1 MKFTITNSVSNKD
14 WSSVDKSRIWRMLK
28 QGLEEGAEGVTSAIR
43 EVYAVVKADI
53 NKELTLEDCWGPH
66 HEIRDDG
73 SIVLN
78 RAGLIAAAAALS
90 GARSEPDLSPAQKSQ
105 AARHLLRHY
114 RELELEPPE
123 SLIGSIGEMCA
134 LQALICGEM
143 DVDDIPLAP
152 WVDLNSI
159 KAGDDSP
166 MEVVVEVPAGK
177 SKRGWNYRPE
187 ALQKIIGE
195 VMNQGL
201 PGFLGHQKPDEV
213 GTQFPTPVTHWVGA
227 KWENGRAY
235 FRGVIDKAAA
245 DLKRWIKARTIR
257 QVSIFGMPKLQR
269 VNGEYNVVDYKPLSI
284 DWTPLNRSGMPTKI
298 VAMGEIDVIGEFAH
312 EELRTLLREAVIKK
326 LGINS
331 DKDTLWVA
339 NVWDDHVVVEHR
351 SNGITKYYDF
361 PYSVLDGEITLG
373 EKKEVVP
380 KQIYEP
386 VGEMNNGGGQTQMT
400 WKEYVSKIKAML
412 QSGEV
417 TVQQICGEMGWT
429 AEQLAKILDPDW
441 VNKVTGEMSTME
453 EIRKTVSGD
462 KPVEVIAGAFETLD
476 KVRRALDIS
485 GEMDVVKA
493 AEDAKKALD
502 EKARAD
508 WEKTV
513 NEVIKEKVAGEM
525 AQALVKKMLQVPE
538 DATKEQIA
546 GEIDKLLA
554 DETIKTAISR
564 FHTDFPPVVGGY
576 SGSGSGVVKKRTSS
590 I

>member
-1 MKFTITNSVSNKD
+1 MPEKYTITDTVSTAD
-14 WSSVDKSRIWRMLK
+14 WGSVDKARIRNMLVK
-28 QGLEEGAEGVTSAIR
+28 GLEEKAEGVREAIR
-43 EVYAVVKADI
+43 EVYAVIRGA
-53 NKELTLEDCWGPH
+53 NLEDAPSQNWVMPH

-73 SIVLN
+73 RIVLN
-78 RAGLIAAAAALS
+78 RAGLIAAAAAIA
-90 GARSEPDLSPAQKSQ
+90 GARSEPNLTPAQKRR
-105 AARHLLRHY
+105 AAAHLLRHY

-123 SLIGSIGEMCA
+123 SLTEAVGEMA
-134 LQALICGEM
+134 SVQAIISGEM
-143 DVDDIPLAP
+143 QVEDVPLAP
-152 WVDLNSI
+152 WADLQTLKS
-159 KAGDDSP
+159 GDPDP
-166 MEVVVEVPAGK
+166 MEVIVEIPAGK

-187 ALQKIIGE
+187 ALQKIVGE

-201 PGFLGHQKPDEV
+201 PGFLGHQKPEDV
-213 GTQFPTPVTHWVGA
+213 DSQFPTPVTHWVGA

-257 QVSIFGMPKLQR
+257 QVSIFGIPKLQR

-284 DWTPLNRSGMPTKI
+284 DWTPLNRSGMPTFV
-298 VAMGEIDVIGEFAH
+298 VAIGEMP
-312 EELRTLLREAVIKK
+312 ELDEIIK
-326 LGINS
+326 
-331 DKDTLWVA
+331 
-339 NVWDDHVVVEHR
+339 
-351 SNGITKYYDF
+351 
-361 PYSVLDGEITLG
+361 
-373 EKKEVVP
+373 
-380 KQIYEP
+380 
-386 VGEMNNGGGQTQMT
+386 NGGVIAEMS
-400 WKEYVSKIKAML
+400 WKEYVSKLKAML

>member
-1 MKFTITNSVSNKD
+1 MKKCY
-14 WSSVDKSRIWRMLK
+14 KKHSR
-28 QGLEEGAEGVTSAIR
+28 
-43 EVYAVVKADI
+43 
-53 NKELTLEDCWGPH
+53 
-66 HEIRDDG
+66 
-73 SIVLN
+73 
-78 RAGLIAAAAALS
+78 
-90 GARSEPDLSPAQKSQ
+90 EPV
-105 AARHLLRHY
+105 
-114 RELELEPPE
+114 
-123 SLIGSIGEMCA
+123 GEMSIISISGELSA
-134 LQALICGEM
+134 FQATVASEM
-143 DVDDIPLAP
+143 SVEDVPLAP
-152 WVDLNSI
+152 WANLSELT
-159 KAGDDSP
+159 KGDTDP
-166 MEVVVEVPAGK
+166 LPVVVAVPTGK
-177 SKRGWNYRPE
+177 SKRGWNYQAQ
-187 ALQKIIGE
+187 ALQDIVNE
-195 VMNQGL
+195 VMAEGL
-201 PGFLGHQKPDEV
+201 PGFRGHQKPENIDSE
-213 GTQFPTPVTHWVGA
+213 FPEPATHWVGA
-227 KWENGRAY
+227 KFDQEALVKDKAGNVIGKGVAY
-235 FRGVIDKAAA
+235 FRGVVDKAQA
-245 DLKRWIKARTIR
+245 DLKRWLRAKVIR
-257 QVSIFGMPKLQR
+257 QVSIYGIPKLQK
-269 VNGEYNVVDYKPLSI
+269 VKGETHVVGYKPLSI

-298 VAMGEIDVIGEFAH
+298 VAMGEIDVIGEFSH
-312 EELRTLLREAVIKK
+312 EELSTLLREAVIKK

-331 DKDTLWVA
+331 DKDALWVA

-429 AEQLAKILDPDW
+429 AEQLARILDPDW

-462 KPVEVIAGAFETLD
+462 KPVEVIAGAFETLG
-476 KVRRALDIS
+476 KVRHALDIS

-508 WEKTV
+508 WEKTM

-525 AQALVKKMLQVPE
+525 AQGLVKRMLNVAE

>member
-1 MKFTITNSVSNKD
+1 MLTSAEVKAKAFCFDNWEGGEEISMKFTITNSVSNSD
-14 WSSVDKSRIWRMLK
+14 WGGVDKSRIWRMLK
-28 QGLEEGAEGVTSAIR
+28 QGLQEGAEGVASAIR
-43 EVYAVVKADI
+43 EVYAAVKAEI
-53 NKELTLEDCWGPH
+53 NEELTQEDCWGPH

-78 RAGLIAAAAALS
+78 RAGLIAAAAALA
-90 GARSEPDLSPAQKSQ
+90 GARSEPNLISEQKAQVR
-105 AARHLLRHY
+105 RHLLRHY
-114 RELELEPPE
+114 RELEMEPPE
-123 SLIGSIGEMCA
+123 SLTGVSGEMSSV
-134 LQALICGEM
+134 QAVLSGEM
-143 DVDDIPLAP
+143 RVDDVPLAP
-152 WVDLNSI
+152 WADLQAL
-159 KAGDDSP
+159 KAGDSEP
-166 MEVVVEVPAGK
+166 MEVVVEIPAGK

-187 ALQKIIGE
+187 ALQKIVGE
-195 VMNQGL
+195 VMSQGL
-201 PGFLGHQKPDEV
+201 PGFLGHQKPEDV
-213 GTQFPTPVTHWVGA
+213 DHQFPTPVTHWVGA
-227 KWENGRAY
+227 LWKDGKAY
-235 FRGVIDKAAA
+235 FRGVVDKAAA
-245 DLKRWIKARTIR
+245 DLKRWIKAHTIR
-257 QVSIFGMPKLQR
+257 QVSIFGAPKLQR
-269 VNGEYNVVDYKPLSI
+269 VNGEYDVVDYKPLSI
-284 DWTPLNRSGMPTKI
+284 DWTPLNRSGMPTFV
-298 VAMGEIDVIGEFAH
+298 VAIGEMP
-312 EELRTLLREAVIKK
+312 ELDEIIK
-326 LGINS
+326 
-331 DKDTLWVA
+331 
-339 NVWDDHVVVEHR
+339 
-351 SNGITKYYDF
+351 
-361 PYSVLDGEITLG
+361 
-373 EKKEVVP
+373 
-380 KQIYEP
+380 
-386 VGEMNNGGGQTQMT
+386 NGGVIAEMS
-400 WKEYVSKIKAML
+400 WKEYVSKLKAML

-476 KVRRALDIS
+476 KVRHALDIS

-508 WEKTV
+508 WEKTM
-513 NEVIKEKVAGEM
+513 NEVIKEKVAGEI

>member
-1 MKFTITNSVSNKD
+1 
-14 WSSVDKSRIWRMLK
+14 MLK
-28 QGLEEGAEGVTSAIR
+28 KGLEEGVEGAVAAVK
-43 EVYAVVKADI
+43 EVYAAIKTSI
-53 NKELTLEDCWGPH
+53 NKELTQADCWGPH

-177 SKRGWNYRPE
+177 SKRGWNYTPE
-187 ALQKIIGE
+187 ALKAIVGE
-195 VMNQGL
+195 VMSQGL
-201 PGFLGHQKPDEV
+201 PGFLGHQKPEDV
-213 GTQFPTPVTHWVGA
+213 DSQFPTPVTHWVGA

-245 DLKRWIKARTIR
+245 DLKRWIKAHTIR
-257 QVSIFGMPKLQR
+257 QVSIFGVPKLQR

-284 DWTPLNRSGMPTKI
+284 DWTPLNRSGMPTFV
-298 VAMGEIDVIGEFAH
+298 VAIGEMP
-312 EELRTLLREAVIKK
+312 ELDEIIK
-326 LGINS
+326 
-331 DKDTLWVA
+331 
-339 NVWDDHVVVEHR
+339 
-351 SNGITKYYDF
+351 
-361 PYSVLDGEITLG
+361 
-373 EKKEVVP
+373 
-380 KQIYEP
+380 
-386 VGEMNNGGGQTQMT
+386 NGGVIAEMS
-400 WKEYVSKIKAML
+400 WKEYVSKLKAML

-508 WEKTV
+508 WEKTM

-564 FHTDFPPVVGGY
+564 FHTDFPPVIGDY